1 MWTTRE
7 NVDCKKEGDV
17 QSVEEMELNLKKG
30 DFEDETLLQEHFCKS
45 IRVHPELSVTT
56 KDLKMTT
63 VKDLMKV
70 HNNAIDKE
78 IQLLLRYTF

>member
-1 MWTTRE
+1 MLIHSVQQYSQLPETCTCQSLFRE
-7 NVDCKKEGDV
+7 F
-17 QSVEEMELNLKKG
+17 L
-30 DFEDETLLQEHFCKS
+30 EDETLLLEHFCKS
-45 IRVHPELSVTT
+45 IRVHPELSVLT

-78 IQLLLRYTF
+78 I